1 MALFAA
7 ITVSQSEIRADR
19 ILWRQGAVA
28 LCVLIVAQLL
38 CGSHYI
44 ERQLTAFNN
53 AKVLA
58 LRESKEATFQVLEY
72 RDNVAGTYQQ
82 LLVNSKS
89 YANNRLEGRR
99 YMAALAHYPVLLHI
113 GPSQAVVICVGT
125 GTTVG
130 AITNYDELRSIHAV
144 DLAYDVFDFAPY
156 FIPVNRRFH
165 ENPRVRKI
173 VADGRYYLLS
183 TQGIFDVLTLEPPP
197 PHDAGAVNLYSEEFY
212 KLAKQKMR
220 PNAIVAQWVPL
231 DMERGS
237 LSRMILKTMLAQFK
251 HVSLWLPNRM
261 DGVAIGSNERLRN
274 DLSKLAIRMSA
285 PKVSEDLSAIGLR
298 SPEHLLS
305 TFIAADEELSA
316 YLEDT
321 PIITDDRPLI
331 EYYNLYP
338 VKPIKVAELKRLREP
353 VERYLTNPPDSDALA
368 RARQVVEA
376 IWVEHEATVV
386 VDWAAA
392 RAALDR
398 ALKIEPDNAYLQFLD
413 RKQRAIGN

>member
-1 MALFAA
+1 
-7 ITVSQSEIRADR
+7 
-19 ILWRQGAVA
+19 
-28 LCVLIVAQLL
+28 
-38 CGSHYI
+38 
-44 ERQLTAFNN
+44 
-53 AKVLA
+53 
-58 LRESKEATFQVLEY
+58 
-72 RDNVAGTYQQ
+72 
-82 LLVNSKS
+82 LVNSKS

-99 YMAALAHYPVLLHI
+99 YMAALAHYPVLLHK

-144 DLAYDVFDFAPY
+144 DLADDVFDFAPY

-261 DGVAIGSNERLRN
+261 DGVAIGSNEQLRI
-274 DLSKLAIRMSA
+274 DCSKLALRMSA

-305 TFIAADEELSA
+305 TFIAADEALSA

-376 IWVEHEATVV
+376 IWEEHEATVV
-386 VDWAAA
+386 VNWAAA